1 MEYET
6 LNKCNVDP
14 NDIIEVNKLM
24 GQLKTPSTMKSK
36 EYNTNLL
43 LLKKILQKYNAQH
56 YKCLIDANFKTQYD
70 NMCQNQD
77 MINNLSNTL
86 NLVEGLIDNY
96 GTDILDMLDSYI
108 NIIKDL
114 TKDCDKSQNKELIS
128 RAERVSHKLMG
139 LMDMYRKRHKI
150 PNMYECDC
158 FISKNQAMYV
168 GFVIVI
174 MIIIYF
180 FYRKYE

>member
-14 NDIIEVNKLM
+14 KDIIEIDRLM
-24 GQLKTPSTMKSK
+24 GQLKSPSTIKSK
-36 EYNTNLL
+36 EYHANLL
-43 LLKKILQKYNAQH
+43 LLKKILEKYNVQH

-96 GTDILDMLDSYI
+96 STDILDMLDSYV
-108 NIIKDL
+108 NIISNL
-114 TKDCDKSQNKELIS
+114 ANDCDKSQNKELIL
-128 RAERVSHKLMG
+128 RAKRVSHKLMG

-150 PNMYECDC
+150 QNMYECDC
-158 FISKNQAMYV
+158 FISKNQAMYI
-168 GFVIVI
+168 GFIIIVI
-174 MIIIYF
+174 IIIYL
-180 FYRKYE
+180 FYKN